1 MWAYFIVSLWHSFT
15 TVSHTWQANS
25 MIYYFGDPF
34 QITFSNKNCNIWA
47 WRTKWLASE
56 CKYCIDF
63 WDSTMAL
70 IKSTHTQR
78 HHSWADISYY
88 SIQGSREWKL
98 EWGLRFKQREKQVER
113 SKPRAHMNNI
123 VWRLFDDVM
132 CLPGDTVCLYMS
144 ATSMSVFGTATRV
157 LNTNTPFCSLISFGF
172 ATSRKQASDWLI
184 DWFINPKGKSTS
196 QQATQ

>member
-123 VWRLFDDVM
+123 VWRFIWWCDVM

-144 ATSMSVFGTATRV
+144 ATSMRVFGTAKRV
-157 LNTNTPFCSLISFGF
+157 LNTKTPLCSLIPFGF

-184 DWFINPKGKSTS
+184 DWLIY
-196 QQATQ
+196 

>member
-1 MWAYFIVSLWHSFT
+1 MWAYYIVSLWHSFT

-88 SIQGSREWKL
+88 SIQGSREWKR
-98 EWGLRFKQREKQVER
+98 EWGLRFKQRENQVER

-123 VWRLFDDVM
+123 VWRFIWWCDVPSRRHCVSVYVCNKYEGIWNCKEGIKHKNTFLF
-132 CLPGDTVCLYMS
+132 S
-144 ATSMSVFGTATRV
+144 
-157 LNTNTPFCSLISFGF
+157 NTFWFCYI
-172 ATSRKQASDWLI
+172 
-184 DWFINPKGKSTS
+184 
-196 QQATQ
+196 